1 MSVVAWRGGYKWQK
15 EIFVIFFVLKIIL
28 KNDFYILKI

>member
-1 MSVVAWRGGYKWQK
+1 VLLRGGGGYKWQK